1 MSEHGRRM
9 PGPERRAV
17 VVVASTSAASG
28 SADDT
33 TGPAIVRWLTEHG
46 WTAEAPVVVQ
56 DGPPVAAALRTAIA
70 EDAAVVITTGGTGL
84 SPDDATPEAT
94 RALLDRE
101 LPGIAEE
108 LRRRGSAS
116 TPLALLSRGVAGVAG
131 STLIVNLPG
140 SSGGV
145 RDGLAVL
152 ADVLEHAVAVIRGTA
167 DHGRR
172 HRTVSDS

>member
-46 WTAEAPVVVQ
+46 WTAEAPVVVP

-140 SSGGV
+140 SPRGATESLSALLPILRHALEQLAGG
-145 RDGLAVL
+145 
-152 ADVLEHAVAVIRGTA
+152 
-167 DHGRR
+167 DH
-172 HRTVSDS
+172 

>member
-33 TGPAIVRWLTEHG
+33 TGPAIVRWLTERG

-108 LRRRGSAS
+108 LRRRGSAT

-167 DHGRR
+167 AHGRR